1 LHGLLLFRPGK
12 MAISNEK
19 IDKFADQMLKRI
31 LILIFCLPTLLL
43 AQTLKGTVTDKN
55 NAPIEAVNVSVIGK
69 QMGSSTNEK
78 GEYQLHLK
86 ANRSFVISFT
96 FIGYKPIKIR
106 IPMLKM
112 GQDYVLNQQMIKQ
125 SFIKEEIIIQ
135 DKQSR
140 KKTLS
145 RIKPKHA
152 AIIPSSIGGV
162 EALLKTLPGVSSAN
176 ELSAQYSVRGGNFD
190 ENLVYVNGIEV
201 YRPFLVRSG
210 QQEGLSFINPDLVGS
225 ILFSAGG
232 FDAKYGDKMSSVLDI
247 KYKTPKRFGA
257 SANFSLLGGS
267 AHFEGKSK
275 NNRFSFLTGI
285 RRKTTQYILGSLD
298 TEADYKPVFTDIQ
311 TFINYEIGT
320 DWSVS
325 FLGNISNNTYQMVP
339 KNRDTEFGT
348 LNEALKLTIYFDGQ
362 EIDTYKTYFGALSS
376 SYHPNDKLQLKF
388 TTSAFRTLEQ
398 ENFDIMGQY
407 WLYQLDNSLGSD
419 NFGDVKYDRGVGTY
433 INHARN
439 SLTATVLNFQ
449 HGGIFNSKEANIQWG
464 FRVQKEEIEDKIS
477 EWNLIDSA
485 GFTLPHT
492 PDSVGY
498 DPVLQAPL
506 IVSVNDL
513 LKTTIHLSSFRN
525 SAYLQYSKDIGN
537 FSLTSGFR
545 GNYWSFNEE
554 LVLSPRVSLAYI
566 PNWEK
571 DVVFKAAAGIY
582 YQPAFYKE
590 LRDFE
595 GNINREIKAQK
606 SIHYIVGA
614 DYLFYSWGRP
624 FKWVS
629 EIYYKQL
636 ENLIP
641 YKVDNVRI
649 RYLSNEIANGYAT
662 GIDMKINGE
671 FVPGIES
678 WVSMSVMK
686 TEEDI
691 VGDYYTDENGNQKE
705 AGFIPR
711 PTDQRVNFSLFFQ
724 DYIPRNP
731 SYKMHLNLV
740 YGTGLTFG
748 PPKSEKHQDILRIP
762 PYRRVDIGFSKEIIK
777 EGERKKGFFKH
788 FNSIWLSLEVFNLLQ
803 INNTVSY
810 LWVSDVSG
818 RQYAVPNYLTARQIN
833 AKLIFSF

>member
-1 LHGLLLFRPGK
+1 
-12 MAISNEK
+12 
-19 IDKFADQMLKRI
+19 MLKRI
-31 LILIFCLPTLLL
+31 LILIFFIPNLMS

-55 NAPIEAVNVSVIGK
+55 NLPIEAVNVSVIGK
-69 QMGSSTNEK
+69 QIGSSTNEK
-78 GEYQLHLK
+78 GEYQLQLK

-96 FIGYKPIKIR
+96 FIGYEAIKIR

-140 KKTLS
+140 KKTLT

-152 AIIPSSIGGV
+152 AIIPSSTGGV

-176 ELSAQYSVRGGNFD
+176 ELSSQYSVRGGNFD
-190 ENLVYVNGIEV
+190 ENLVYVNDIEV

-257 SANFSLLGGS
+257 SLNMSLLGGS
-267 AHFEGKSK
+267 AHFEGTSK
-275 NNRFSFLTGI
+275 NNRLSFLTGI
-285 RRKTTQYILGSLD
+285 RRKTTQYILSSLD
-298 TEADYKPVFTDIQ
+298 TEADYKPVFTDLQ
-311 TFINYEIGT
+311 TYLKYEIGT
-320 DWSVS
+320 NWNVS

-339 KNRDTEFGT
+339 ENRNTEFGT

-376 SYHPNDKLQLKF
+376 SYHPNEKLQLKF
-388 TTSAFRTLEQ
+388 TTSAFRTFEQ

-407 WLYQLDNSLGSD
+407 WLYQLDNSLGSE

-439 SLTATVLNFQ
+439 SLNATVVNFQ
-449 HGGIFNSKEANIQWG
+449 HSGIFNSKNTNIHWG
-464 FRVQKEEIEDKIS
+464 FRVQKEEIKDKIS

-498 DPVLQAPL
+498 ENPNLQSPL

-513 LKTTIHLSSFRN
+513 LKTTINLSSYRN

-537 FSLTSGFR
+537 FSLTSGMR
-545 GNYWSFNEE
+545 GNYWTFNEE
-554 LVLSPRVSLAYI
+554 LILSPRISLSYI

-571 DVVFKAAAGIY
+571 DVVFRSAAGIY

-590 LRDFE
+590 LRDFD
-595 GNINREIKAQK
+595 GTINRDIKAQK
-606 SIHYIVGA
+606 STHYILGA
-614 DYLFYSWGRP
+614 DYLFYAWGRP

-629 EIYYKQL
+629 EVYYKQL

-649 RYLSNEIANGYAT
+649 RYLPNEISNGYAG

-678 WVSMSVMK
+678 WASISVMK

-691 VGDYYTDENGNQKE
+691 VGDYYTDAGGNEKE
-705 AGFIPR
+705 AGYIPR

-740 YGTGLTFG
+740 YGSGLTFG

>member
-1 LHGLLLFRPGK
+1 MLKQILLLSFF
-12 MAISNEK
+12 I
-19 IDKFADQMLKRI
+19 
-31 LILIFCLPTLLL
+31 PTLLFS
-43 AQTLKGTVTDKN
+43 QTLKGVITDKTN
-55 NAPIEAVNVSVIGK
+55 SPIEAVNVSILDEKG
-69 QMGSSTNEK
+69 GTSTNHI
-78 GEYQLHLK
+78 GEYQLKIKPNH
-86 ANRSFVISFT
+86 SYIISFS
-96 FIGYKPIKIR
+96 FIGYQSIKIR

-112 GQDYVLNQQMIKQ
+112 GQEYVLNQQMEPQ
-125 SFIKEEIIIQ
+125 SFIKNEIIIQ

-140 KKTLS
+140 KKTLT

-162 EALLKTLPGVSSAN
+162 ESLLKTLPGVSSAN
-176 ELSAQYSVRGGNFD
+176 ELSSQYSVRGGNFD
-190 ENLVYVNGIEV
+190 ENLVYLNDIEV

-225 ILFSAGG
+225 ILFSSGG

-257 SANFSLLGGS
+257 SLNMSLLGGS
-267 AHFEGKSK
+267 AHFEGISK

-285 RRKTTQYILGSLD
+285 RRKTTQYILSSLD
-298 TEADYKPVFTDIQ
+298 TKADYKPTFTDIQ
-311 TFINYEIGT
+311 TFLNYNISS
-320 DWSVS
+320 DWSIG
-325 FLGNISNNTYQMVP
+325 FLGNISNNTYKMVP
-339 KNRDTEFGT
+339 EDRNTEFGT

-376 SYHPNDKLQLKF
+376 SYHPNEKLQLKF
-388 TTSAFRTLEQ
+388 TTSAFLTFEQ

-407 WLYQLDNSLGSD
+407 WLYQLDNSLGSE

-439 SLTATVLNFQ
+439 SLSATVMNFQ
-449 HGGIFNSKEANIQWG
+449 HSGDFNSKNTKIHWG
-464 FRVQKEEIEDKIS
+464 FRIQKEEIEDKIS
-477 EWNLIDSA
+477 EWNMIDSA

-498 DPVLQAPL
+498 ENPILQPSL

-513 LKTTIHLSSFRN
+513 LKTTINLSSYRN

-537 FSLTSGFR
+537 FSLTSGMR

-554 LVLSPRVSLAYI
+554 LILSPRISLAYI

-571 DVVFKAAAGIY
+571 DVVFRSAAGIY

-590 LRDFE
+590 LRDLD
-595 GNINREIKAQK
+595 GTINRDIKAQK
-606 SIHYIVGA
+606 STHYILGA
-614 DYLFYSWGRP
+614 DYLFYAWGRP
-624 FKWVS
+624 FKCVS
-629 EIYYKQL
+629 EVYYKQL

-649 RYLSNEIANGYAT
+649 RYLPYETSNGYAS
-662 GIDMKINGE
+662 GIDLKINGE

-678 WVSMSVMK
+678 WASISIMK

-691 VGDYYTDENGNQKE
+691 VGDYYTDTGGNQKE
-705 AGFIPR
+705 AGYIPR

-724 DYIPRNP
+724 DYIPNNP
-731 SYKMHLNLV
+731 TYKMHLNLV

-748 PPKSEKHQDILRIP
+748 PPKSEKNQDILRIP

-777 EGERKKGFFKH
+777 EGEKKKGFFKH
-788 FNSIWLSLEVFNLLQ
+788 FDAIWLSLEVFNLLQ

-818 RQYAVPNYLTARQIN
+818 RQYAVPNYLTTRQIN